1 MKADVGAPTRRSVSR
16 PAKTGRTEDLR
27 FITGAGR
34 YIADIHLEGEVHAA
48 FARSPYASAGLKS
61 VDVSEA
67 LKVKGVLAAFTGTDL
82 VAAGLSPL
90 PCVRPIESVDGKPFH
105 TPVRHALAV
114 DAVRFVGDP
123 IAIVIAETDE
133 AAAQAAGLVFADCEE
148 RAPVLDVK
156 QSEERA
162 FLWEKGDA
170 KATETAFTGA
180 ARIVD
185 IEVVNGRVLIS
196 PLEPRGAL
204 ADYDAASGTYTLYTP
219 SQGVHL
225 IRRLVVPTLG
235 VSLEKLRV
243 ITNDVGG
250 SFGSKLVN
258 SPEQTALLFAAKELG
273 RPVRW
278 ISSRLDCHLADIAGR
293 DHVSRGSLA
302 LDKQGRILGLRIKTF
317 ANLGAYASALS
328 PSTHT
333 GGFAATSCGPYR
345 IPALH
350 LLSRGVYTNTAP
362 TDAYR
367 GSGKPESIYLLERLM
382 DRAGRET
389 GLGPIEIRRLNL
401 ITPPEMPYKAANGVI
416 YDSGDFPEVL
426 ASALE
431 LADWAGFDRR
441 RKASAKKGLRRGR
454 GIGLYIHTTGV
465 TSQEISR
472 VRLDPAGL
480 VIVETGLQSSG
491 QSHET
496 TFAQLMS
503 QKLGLPFDRVKIVQG
518 DSALA
523 DSGGPTAGS
532 SSLQVGGVTMIR
544 AMDRLL
550 EQAKQH
556 AADELEVNALD
567 LDYGQGEFRVTG
579 TDRVIGLFDL
589 ASTLAA
595 QSKAPCCGEAALD
608 GNILTIP
615 NGAYICEVEIDPD
628 TGGVT
633 IARFSGVDDVGKR
646 LNPEVVAGQ
655 IHGGIAQGVG
665 QALTERVLYD
675 PATGQL
681 LTGSLM
687 DYGLPRADDMPMFTL
702 GEADLPTDNNILGMK
717 GAGEIGCIGAPA
729 AIMNAIADAIGHDRI
744 DMPAMPEAVWRALN
758 ETRKA

>member
-1 MKADVGAPTRRSVSR
+1 MKADVGAPARRSRSSAAR
-16 PAKTGRTEDLR
+16 TGRTEDHR

-34 YIADIHLEGEVHAA
+34 YIADIGLEGQAFAA
-48 FARSPYASAGLKS
+48 FARSPYANAGLKS
-61 VDVSEA
+61 VDVGEA
-67 LKVKGVLAAFTGTDL
+67 LQVKGVIGAFTGKDL
-82 VAAGLSPL
+82 LAAGIAPL
-90 PCVRPIESVDGKPFH
+90 PCVRPIESVDGEPFYA
-105 TPVRHALAV
+105 PVRHALAV
-114 DAVRFVGDP
+114 DEVRFVGET
-123 IAIVIAETDE
+123 IAIVIAETEDI
-133 AAAQAAGLVFADCEE
+133 AAQAASLVLADCDGRE
-148 RAPVLDVK
+148 PILDVK
-156 QSEERA
+156 QSQERA

-170 KATETAFTGA
+170 KATEAAFAKASTV
-180 ARIVD
+180 VD

-204 ADYDAASGTYTLYTP
+204 ADYDGETGTYTLYTP

-225 IRRLVVPTLG
+225 IRRLVAPTLG
-235 VSLEKLRV
+235 VAPEKLRV

-258 SPEQTALLFAAKELG
+258 SPEQTALLFAAKTLG

-293 DHVSRGSLA
+293 DHVSRGALA
-302 LDKQGRILGLRIKTF
+302 LDRQGRMLGLRIETF

-333 GGFAATSCGPYR
+333 SGFAATSCGPYR

-350 LLSRGVYTNTAP
+350 LLSRGVYTNMAP

-367 GSGKPESIYLLERLM
+367 GSGKPESTYLLERLV
-382 DRAGRET
+382 DRAGRVT

-401 ITPPEMPYKAANGVI
+401 ITAAEMPYKAANGVI
-416 YDSGDFPEVL
+416 YDSGDFAKVL
-426 ASALE
+426 DAALE
-431 LADWAGFDRR
+431 LADWKGFEGRR
-441 RKASAKKGLRRGR
+441 EASGKRGLRRGR
-454 GIGLYIHTTGV
+454 GVGLYIHTTGV

-472 VRLDPAGL
+472 VRLDPKGL

-491 QSHET
+491 QGHET

-503 QKLGLPFDRVKIVQG
+503 QRLGVPFASVKIVQG

-532 SSLQVGGVTMIR
+532 SSLQVGGATMLR

-550 EQAKQH
+550 DQAREH

-567 LDYGQGEFRVTG
+567 LEYGQGEFRVKG
-579 TDRVIGLFDL
+579 TDRMLGLFDL

-595 QSKAPCCGEAALD
+595 QGKASCCGEAALD

-633 IARFSGVDDVGKR
+633 ITHFSGVDDVGKR
-646 LNPEVVAGQ
+646 LNPQVVAGQ
-655 IHGGIAQGVG
+655 IHGGIAQGIG

-702 GEADLPTDNNILGMK
+702 GEADLPTGNNILGMK

-744 DMPAMPEAVWRALN
+744 DMPAMPEAVWRALKDPG
-758 ETRKA
+758 KA

>member
-1 MKADVGAPTRRSVSR
+1 MKADVAAPKSRSR
-16 PAKTGRTEDLR
+16 PGAARIERTEDHR

-34 YIADIHLEGEVHAA
+34 YIADTHLEGEAHAA
-48 FARSPYASAGLKS
+48 FARSPHAHAALKS
-61 VDVSEA
+61 IDASGA
-67 LKVKGVLAAFTGTDL
+67 LAVEGVIAVFTGRDL
-82 VAAGLSPL
+82 IAEGLEPL
-90 PCVRPIESVDGKPFH
+90 PCIRPIESIDGKPFH
-105 TPVRHALAV
+105 MPVRHALAV
-114 DAVRFVGDP
+114 DEVRFVGDP
-123 IAIVIAETDE
+123 IAIVIAETEE
-133 AAAQAAGLVFADCEE
+133 AAAQAAGLIFADCEE
-148 RAPVLDVK
+148 KPPVLDVK

-162 FLWEKGDA
+162 FLWAKGDA
-170 KATETAFTGA
+170 KATEDAFA
-180 ARIVD
+180 KASRVVE
-185 IEVVNGRVLIS
+185 IEVINGRVLIS
-196 PLEPRGAL
+196 PLEPRGAV
-204 ADYDAASGTYTLYTP
+204 ADYDAATGTYTLYAP

-225 IRRLVVPTLG
+225 IRRLIAPTLG
-235 VSLEKLRV
+235 VELDKLRV
-243 ITNDVGG
+243 ITQDVGG

-258 SPEQTALLFAAKELG
+258 CPEQTALLFAAKKLG

-293 DHVSRGSLA
+293 DHVSRGALA
-302 LDKQGRILGLRIKTF
+302 LDDESRILGLRIETF

-345 IPALH
+345 VPALH
-350 LLSRGVYTNTAP
+350 LLSRGVYTNMSP

-367 GSGKPESIYLLERLM
+367 GSGKPESTYLLERLI
-382 DRAGRET
+382 DRAGRDT
-389 GLGPIEIRRLNL
+389 GLGAIEIRRRNL
-401 ITPPEMPYKAANGVI
+401 ITSSEMPYKAANGVI
-416 YDSGDFPEVL
+416 YDSGDFPKVL
-426 ASALE
+426 DGAMALAE
-431 LADWAGFDRR
+431 WDSFADRR
-441 RKASAKKGLRRGR
+441 EASETKGLRRGR

-472 VRLDPAGL
+472 VRLDPKGL

-491 QSHET
+491 QGHET
-496 TFAQLMS
+496 TFAQLIS
-503 QKLGLPFDRVKIVQG
+503 QKLGVPFSSVKIVQG

-532 SSLQVGGVTMIR
+532 SSLQVGGVTMLR
-544 AMDRLL
+544 AVDRML
-550 EQAKQH
+550 EQAKDH
-556 AADELEVNALD
+556 VGEELEVSAAD
-567 LDYGQGEFRVTG
+567 IEYGDGEFRVKG
-579 TDRVIGLFDL
+579 TDRVLGLFDL
-589 ASTLAA
+589 AASLATEA
-595 QSKAPCCGEAALD
+595 KDPCCGEAALD

-628 TGGVT
+628 TGGLDIVSF
-633 IARFSGVDDVGKR
+633 IGVDDVGKR
-646 LNPEVVAGQ
+646 LNPQVVEGQ
-655 IHGGIAQGVG
+655 IHGGIAQGIG

-675 PATGQL
+675 PETGQL

-758 ETRKA
+758 DTGNA

>member
-1 MKADVGAPTRRSVSR
+1 MKADVGAPTRRSGTR

-34 YIADIHLEGEVHAA
+34 YIADIHLQGEAHAA

-61 VDVSEA
+61 VDVGEA
-67 LKVKGVLAAFTGTDL
+67 LKVKGVLAAFTGEDL

-90 PCVRPIESVDGKPFH
+90 PCVRPIESIDGKPFH

-123 IAIVIAETDE
+123 VAIVIAETEE

-148 RAPVLDVK
+148 REPVLDVK
-156 QSEERA
+156 QSAERA

-170 KATETAFTGA
+170 TATEAAFAKA
-180 ARIVD
+180 AQIVH

-204 ADYDAASGTYTLYTP
+204 AEYDAASGIYTLYTP

-225 IRRLVVPTLG
+225 IRRLVAPTLG
-235 VSLEKLRV
+235 VNLEKLRV
-243 ITNDVGG
+243 VTNDVGG

-258 SPEQTALLFAAKELG
+258 SPEQTALLFAAKRLG

-302 LDKQGRILGLRIKTF
+302 LDKQGRILGLRIETF

-333 GGFAATSCGPYR
+333 SGFAATSCGPYR

-350 LLSRGVYTNTAP
+350 LLSRGVYTNMAP

-401 ITPPEMPYKAANGVI
+401 ITPPEMPYKAANGAI

-503 QKLGLPFDRVKIVQG
+503 QRLGIPFDRVKIVQG

-550 EQAKQH
+550 DQAKQH
-556 AADELEVNALD
+556 AADELEVNARD

-589 ASTLAA
+589 ASMLAA
-595 QSKAPCCGEAALD
+595 QSKAPCCGEATLD

-615 NGAYICEVEIDPD
+615 NGAYICEVEIDPE

-633 IARFSGVDDVGKR
+633 IAQFSGVDDVGKR

-655 IHGGIAQGVG
+655 IHGGIAQGIG

-687 DYGLPRADDMPMFTL
+687 DYGLPRADDMPLFTL
-702 GEADLPTDNNILGMK
+702 AEADLPTDNNILGMK

-744 DMPAMPEAVWRALN
+744 DMPAMPEAVWRAIN